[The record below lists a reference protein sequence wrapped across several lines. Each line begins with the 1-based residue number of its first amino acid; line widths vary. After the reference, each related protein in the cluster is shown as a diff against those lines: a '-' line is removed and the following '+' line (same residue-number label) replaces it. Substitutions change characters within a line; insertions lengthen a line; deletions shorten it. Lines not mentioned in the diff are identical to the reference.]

1 MGLLTVGK
9 IYSLSGY
16 VQHVCQL
23 LGISHF
29 NAGAL
34 VFCDG
39 RTKHEVTRDTES
51 TLWFFRIPILL
62 DFMMQSITLT
72 GLTRLLTVLLW
83 LVLICNMIDAE
94 RMGLGFDPSYCAS
107 SFFLFLASIHMS
119 YMTSLSGT
127 RQFVYMQ
134 FGYTLYW
141 ICMVIQYQLSM
152 LLFSD
157 DITLVMLTF
166 GLV

>member
-1 MGLLTVGK
+1 
-9 IYSLSGY
+9 
-16 VQHVCQL
+16 
-23 LGISHF
+23 
-29 NAGAL
+29 
-34 VFCDG
+34 
-39 RTKHEVTRDTES
+39 
-51 TLWFFRIPILL
+51 
-62 DFMMQSITLT
+62 
-72 GLTRLLTVLLW
+72 
-83 LVLICNMIDAE
+83 MIDAE

-141 ICMVIQYQLSM
+141 IYMVIQYQLSM

-157 DITLVMLTF
+157 DITHVDIWTCVTVVGICRTNAELSV
-166 GLV
+166 GA